1 MFSYLKLLQEHVDSS
16 IIKRGQKIF
25 LDGGVQKLVNLEIDG
40 WQEAR
45 VTDAAYSYNVIV
57 PLTHQL
63 LSRVNWNKT
72 FDIWQKLSRCQ
83 CPYYQEAGICRHIL
97 SVASKIDWELQ
108 QQITKF
114 EFNDVGASFID
125 LYDQVNSTQSVNNL
139 LNQFDQLLISSFNP
153 RQLTLLA
160 RLSSTLKDMDNMSQ
174 QKFFDGLTPLIQTS
188 LKQYESEKKVI
199 RIMLDTLKINP
210 EFWWQLWGKF
220 ISQIAEYNW
229 TKFLYELFEL
239 RLEAGYHQFH
249 PYYQKILKEI
259 TNQSTQA
266 TKDAIIE
273 KYNVKSSKLDIF
285 EKLYLLA
292 VAINNHKW
300 LEANV
305 EKLDPEKLIKLI
317 PVLPIESRDMIDRN
331 IKSQLIQW
339 AAFLPSNQKDEVLN
353 ILLKWRDVGE
363 VSEYWYETIIYIK
376 STVNPKT
383 KLYKEL
389 NALSSAS

>member
-25 LDGGVQKLVNLEIDG
+25 LDGGVQKLLNLEIDG

-63 LSRVNWNKT
+63 LSRDNWNKT
-72 FDIWQKLSRCQ
+72 FDIWQKLTRCQ

-114 EFNDVGASFID
+114 EFEDVGTSFID
-125 LYDQVNSTQSVNNL
+125 IFEQVNSTQSVNNL

-160 RLSSTLKDMDNMSQ
+160 RLSSTLKDMDNLSQ

-199 RIMLDTLKINP
+199 RIILDTLKINP
-210 EFWWQLWGKF
+210 EFWWQMWGKF
-220 ISQIAEYNW
+220 ISQISEYNW

-239 RLEAGYHQFH
+239 RLEAGYRQFH

-259 TNQSTQA
+259 TNQSTQI
-266 TKDAIIE
+266 TKDKIIE
-273 KYNVKSSKLDIF
+273 KYSIKSSKLDIF
-285 EKLYLLA
+285 EKLYQLA

-300 LEANV
+300 LAANL

-317 PVLPIESRDMIDRN
+317 LVLPIESRDMIDRN
-331 IKSQLIQW
+331 IKTQLIQW

-376 STVNPKT
+376 STINPKT

>member
-16 IIKRGQKIF
+16 MIKRGQKIF

-63 LSRVNWNKT
+63 LSRDNWNKT

-160 RLSSTLKDMDNMSQ
+160 RLSSTLKDIDNLSQ
-174 QKFFDGLTPLIQTS
+174 QKFFDGLIPLIQTS

-210 EFWWQLWGKF
+210 EFWWQMWGKF

-229 TKFLYELFEL
+229 TRFLYELFEL
-239 RLEAGYHQFH
+239 RLEAGYRQFH

-259 TNQSTQA
+259 TNQSTQI
-266 TKDAIIE
+266 TKDKIIE
-273 KYNVKSSKLDIF
+273 KYSVKSSKLDIF

-300 LEANV
+300 LEANL

-317 PVLPIESRDMIDRN
+317 LVLPIESRDMIDRN

-353 ILLKWRDVGE
+353 ILLKWRNVGE

-389 NALSSAS
+389 NGLSSAS

>member
-45 VTDAAYSYNVIV
+45 ITDAAYSYNVIV

-63 LSRVNWNKT
+63 LSRDNWGKT

-114 EFNDVGASFID
+114 EFEDVGTSFID
-125 LYDQVNSTQSVNNL
+125 IFEQVNSTQSLNNL

-160 RLSSTLKDMDNMSQ
+160 RLSSTLKEMDNLSQ

-188 LKQYESEKKVI
+188 LKQYESEKKVT
-199 RIMLDTLKINP
+199 RIILDTLKINP
-210 EFWWQLWGKF
+210 EFWWQMWGKF
-220 ISQIAEYNW
+220 IGQISEYSW

-239 RLEAGYHQFH
+239 RLEAGYRQFH

-259 TNQSTQA
+259 TNQSTQI
-266 TKDAIIE
+266 TKDKIIE
-273 KYNVKSSKLDIF
+273 KYGVKSSKLDTF

-300 LEANV
+300 LEANL

-317 PVLPIESRDMIDRN
+317 LVLPIESRDMIDRN

-353 ILLKWRDVGE
+353 ILLKWRNVGE